1 MQATGVVTTEG
12 MTPWHGFNDC
22 GLKFGC
28 AVMAA
33 IFCICHVLSEHGNT
47 TTVLLRA
54 IHPAFSRNIY
64 MTLGDWLP
72 AGLIHS
78 LSLTLNHTLTNWC
91 WVQYRGRS
99 VELQPKRTLA
109 NSRTSHD
116 RERAAVHN
124 PPPPAYLHCTHSPAP
139 LLNNIC
145 ACPARLAT
153 HRQGKG
159 REDGPCSSYSR
170 LLTHSWWKEPRLARM
185 LPPSHE
191 A

>member
-1 MQATGVVTTEG
+1 MQATRVVTTEG
-12 MTPWHGFNDC
+12 MTPWHGFNEC

-78 LSLTLNHTLTNWC
+78 LSLTLNTLSQTGAGYNIAVDPWNYNPKELSQTAEQAMIEKEQ
-91 WVQYRGRS
+91 QYIIFPLS
-99 VELQPKRTLA
+99 PIYTALI
-109 NSRTSHD
+109 H
-116 RERAAVHN
+116 
-124 PPPPAYLHCTHSPAP
+124 LHRFSTIFAPAP
-139 LLNNIC
+139 
-145 ACPARLAT
+145 
-153 HRQGKG
+153 H
-159 REDGPCSSYSR
+159 D
-170 LLTHSWWKEPRLARM
+170 
-185 LPPSHE
+185 
-191 A
+191 